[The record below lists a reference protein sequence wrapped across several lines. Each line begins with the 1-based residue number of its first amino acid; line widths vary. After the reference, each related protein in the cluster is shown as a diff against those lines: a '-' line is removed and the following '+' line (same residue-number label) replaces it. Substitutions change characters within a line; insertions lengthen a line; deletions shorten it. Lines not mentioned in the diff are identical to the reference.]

1 MEEDGSVPVR
11 VQFWASWR
19 AVVGFCEVGVPPP
32 HFTPAT
38 DSCGILVVSFNASQ
52 RTAGQYSLHLSQKNL
67 KYFGGGI
74 CVHSYVGGE
83 AGSALP
89 VHPRSSHLMQSHLFT
104 HSTLSQ
110 QGWGCSGAYRI
121 GDNVTVSTPGKM
133 WSWTKTFLSP
143 QESQSMAD
151 LNQSVWWLLYF
162 SRHGISRHDNW
173 WTHFLE
179 SQELKADVG
188 WEC

>member
-1 MEEDGSVPVR
+1 MEQDGAVPVPL
-11 VQFWASWR
+11 QFWASWR

-89 VHPRSSHLMQSHLFT
+89 VHPRSSHLLQSHLFT
-104 HSTLSQ
+104 HGHPVPVPSRAGAALEPPGLVTMWLSLLLAKCEPGQKLSFCLRKANLWLISTRVSGDFFTF
-110 QGWGCSGAYRI
+110 QGRAFPGMITDERI
-121 GDNVTVSTPGKM
+121 S
-133 WSWTKTFLSP
+133 
-143 QESQSMAD
+143 
-151 LNQSVWWLLYF
+151 
-162 SRHGISRHDNW
+162 
-173 WTHFLE
+173 
-179 SQELKADVG
+179 
-188 WEC
+188 